1 MAISVVVFVD
11 VGMLVDLSAP
21 LGLDPVSRYEALLS
35 VSRAI
40 ACHTSVAELL
50 HAISEQLHL
59 VVPFDYLLLI
69 LHDAPTDEMRLVV
82 IEPSDAPFR
91 PFVPMPLSDWGPAR
105 SAWETQCTSVVPVLE
120 QALPGTPLDFIC
132 GHGAR
137 VTCWLPL
144 TTAHRRVGVLSFG
157 SKDADQYG
165 GDAVAFMEQV
175 ASHVAIAVD
184 NAINFDD
191 AQRLQREL
199 RDERDRLRLL
209 LEVNNL
215 LVSRLEY
222 PDLLQT
228 LSESLQRVVKH
239 DSASVALVD
248 RDSGQLRLQAL
259 TYHDARGVVEP
270 HILLSLES
278 SPAGVTFRSG
288 VAKVF
293 RKTDLDQFATD
304 DAATPLTPLSA
315 GSQSVCCVP
324 LVTRRGSLGTL
335 NVASVDREAF
345 PQEEVELLKQIS
357 SQLAIAVENA
367 LAYQEITGIKDQLA
381 GEKQYLEDEIR
392 LEHNFSDIIGHSP
405 ALKRVLQVVETVA
418 PTDSTVLLRGET
430 GTGKEM
436 LARAIHNLS
445 PRRGRTFV
453 RLSIAALPVALI
465 ESELFGYEKGAFTGA
480 TTAKVGRLEL
490 ANRGTLFL
498 DEVGDIPPEVQPKL
512 LRALQ
517 EREFERLGSTRTQR
531 VDVRLIAATNRDLEQ
546 MIVDGLFRQD
556 LYYRLNVF
564 PVQVPALR
572 DRPEDIPALVHHFVD
587 KFARPL
593 KRHITTIPGAT
604 MSALQHA
611 FWPGNIRELENVV
624 ERAVILSLGPELK
637 VPLADLQPTSPRSA
651 AGSSVATGQLRN
663 AEREAILRA
672 LRESRGVIGGP
683 HGAAAILGLK
693 RTTLQSKLRKLG
705 ITRPSF

>member
-1 MAISVVVFVD
+1 
-11 VGMLVDLSAP
+11 MLDGQP
-21 LGLDPVSRYEALLS
+21 TPPGLDALSRYEALLR

-40 ACHTSVAELL
+40 AHHTSVAELL
-50 HAISEQLHL
+50 RAISDQLHV
-59 VVPFDYLLLI
+59 VVPFDYLMLI

-82 IEPSDAPFR
+82 LEPADTQFS

-105 SAWETQCTSVVPVLE
+105 SVWETQRTLVVPLLTE
-120 QALPGTPLDFIC
+120 AQLGTALDFIRR
-132 GHGAR
+132 HGAR

-144 TTAHRRVGVLSFG
+144 TTTHRRIGVLSFG
-157 SKDADQYG
+157 SRHADQYAA
-165 GDAVAFMEQV
+165 DAVAFMEQV
-175 ASHVAIAVD
+175 AAHVAIAVD
-184 NAINFDD
+184 SAINFDD
-191 AQRLQREL
+191 AQRLQGEL
-199 RDERDRLRLL
+199 REERDRLRLL

-248 RDSGQLRLQAL
+248 RESGQLRLQAL
-259 TYHDARGVVEP
+259 TYNAARGVLEP
-270 HILLSLES
+270 QILPSLEG
-278 SPAGVTFRSG
+278 SPAGLTFSCG

-293 RKTDLDQFATD
+293 RTTDLDQFGHK
-304 DAATPLTPLSA
+304 DASTLLTS
-315 GSQSVCCVP
+315 GMQSVCCVP
-324 LVTRRGSLGTL
+324 LITRRGSLGTL
-335 NVASVDREAF
+335 NVASVDPAAF
-345 PQEEVELLKQIS
+345 PPEEVELLKQVS
-357 SQLAIAVENA
+357 SQLAIAMENA
-367 LAYQEITGIKDQLA
+367 LAFQEITGIKDQLA

-392 LEHNFSDIIGHSP
+392 LEHDFSDIIGASP
-405 ALKRVLQVVETVA
+405 ALKRVLQAVETVA
-418 PTDSTVLLRGET
+418 PTEATVLLRGET

-445 PRRGRTFV
+445 PRRERTFV

-480 TTAKVGRLEL
+480 AIAKMGRLEL

-572 DRPEDIPALVHHFVD
+572 DRAEDIPALVHHFLD

-593 KRHITTIPGAT
+593 KRQITTIPTAT
-604 MSALQHA
+604 MAALQHS
-611 FWPGNIRELENVV
+611 FWPGNIRELEHVV
-624 ERAVILSLGPELK
+624 ERAVILSSGPELN
-637 VPLADLQPTSPRSA
+637 VPLADLRPTSPRSA
-651 AGSSVATGQLRN
+651 ARSSAATGKLRN
-663 AEREAILRA
+663 AERELILGA
-672 LRESRGVIGGP
+672 LRKSRGVIGGP
-683 HGAAAILGLK
+683 KGAAADLGLK
-693 RTTLQSKLRKLG
+693 RTTLQSKMRKLG

>member
-1 MAISVVVFVD
+1 
-11 VGMLVDLSAP
+11 MLVDPPKP
-21 LGLDPVSRYEALLS
+21 LRLDALSRYQALLS

-40 ACHTSVAELL
+40 ACHKSVAELL
-50 HAISEQLHL
+50 HAISDQLHL
-59 VVPFDYLLLI
+59 VVPFDYLMLI

-82 IEPSDAPFR
+82 LEPSDTPFA
-91 PFVPMPLSDWGPAR
+91 PFVPIPLSDWGPER
-105 SAWETQCTSVVPVLE
+105 SAWETQRPSVVPLLTE
-120 QALPGTPLDFIC
+120 ALLGTALDFIR
-132 GHGAR
+132 GRGAR

-157 SKDADQYG
+157 SRDADQYG
-165 GDAVAFMEQV
+165 ADAVAFMEQV
-175 ASHVAIAVD
+175 AAHVAIAVD

-191 AQRLQREL
+191 AQRLQGEL
-199 RDERDRLRLL
+199 REERDRLRLL

-248 RDSGQLRLQAL
+248 GESGQLRLQAL
-259 TYHDARGVVEP
+259 TYHDARGVLEP
-270 HILLSLES
+270 HILLSLDR
-278 SPAGVTFRSG
+278 SPAGVTFGSG
-288 VAKVF
+288 VAKIF
-293 RKTDLDQFATD
+293 RKTDLDQFVIS
-304 DAATPLTPLSA
+304 DAPTLLSA
-315 GSQSVCCVP
+315 GPQSMCCVP
-324 LVTRRGSLGTL
+324 LVTRRGRLGTL
-335 NVASVDREAF
+335 NVASADPAAF
-345 PQEEVELLKQIS
+345 TPGEFELLKQIS
-357 SQLAIAVENA
+357 LQVAIAVENA
-367 LAYQEITGIKDQLA
+367 LSYQEVSGIKDQLA
-381 GEKQYLEDEIR
+381 EEKQYLEAEIR
-392 LEHNFSDIIGHSP
+392 LEHDFSEIIGDSP
-405 ALKRVLQVVETVA
+405 ALKRVLKAVETVA

-430 GTGKEM
+430 GTGKEL

-445 PRRGRTFV
+445 PRRERTFV

-465 ESELFGYEKGAFTGA
+465 ESEMFGYEKGAFTGA
-480 TTAKVGRLEL
+480 TTAKIGRLEL

-564 PVQVPALR
+564 PVQVPPLR
-572 DRPEDIPALVHHFVD
+572 ERPEDIPALVHHFLD

-593 KRHITTIPGAT
+593 KRHITTIPTAT
-604 MSALQHA
+604 MSALRNS

-624 ERAVILSLGPELK
+624 ERAVILSSGPELK
-637 VPLADLQPTSPRSA
+637 VHLADLQPTSPRSV
-651 AGSSVATGQLRN
+651 AGSSAAIGQLRN
-663 AEREAILRA
+663 AERELILGA
-672 LRESRGVIGGP
+672 LRKSRGVIGGP
-683 HGAAAILGLK
+683 EGAAADLGLK
-693 RTTLQSKLRKLG
+693 RTTLQSKMRKLG

>member
-1 MAISVVVFVD
+1 MFPQVR
-11 VGMLVDLSAP
+11 MLIDLP
-21 LGLDPVSRYEALLS
+21 TTLGLDALSRYEALLS

-50 HAISEQLHL
+50 RAISDQLPL
-59 VVPFDYLLLI
+59 VVPFDSLMLI

-82 IEPSDAPFR
+82 LEPSDTPFA

-105 SAWETQCTSVVPVLE
+105 SAWETQQTSVVPLLTE
-120 QALPGTPLDFIC
+120 APLGTALDFIRR
-132 GHGAR
+132 HGAK

-157 SKDADQYG
+157 SRDADQYG
-165 GDAVAFMEQV
+165 ADAVAFMEQV
-175 ASHVAIAVD
+175 AAHVAIAVD

-191 AQRLQREL
+191 AQRLQGEL
-199 RDERDRLRLL
+199 REERDRLRLL

-215 LVSRLEY
+215 LVSRLEFA
-222 PDLLQT
+222 DLLQT
-228 LSESLQRVVKH
+228 LSQSVRRVVKH
-239 DSASVALVD
+239 DCASVALVD
-248 RDSGQLRLQAL
+248 RESGRLTLQAL
-259 TYHDARGVVEP
+259 TYCDARVMLEP
-270 HILLSLES
+270 HTVLSLEES
-278 SPAGVTFRSG
+278 AEGLTFTRG
-288 VAKVF
+288 IATVF
-293 RKTDLDQFATD
+293 RTTDLDRFGPQ
-304 DAATPLTPLSA
+304 DASTLLSA
-315 GSQSVCCVP
+315 AVQAVCCVP
-324 LVTRRGSLGTL
+324 LVTRRASLGTL
-335 NVASVDREAF
+335 NLASVDPEAF
-345 PQEEVELLKQIS
+345 PPEEVELLKQLS

-392 LEHNFSDIIGHSP
+392 LEHDFSDIIGDSP
-405 ALKRVLQVVETVA
+405 ALKRVLQAVETVA
-418 PTDSTVLLRGET
+418 PTDATVLIRGET

-445 PRRGRTFV
+445 PRRDRTFV
-453 RLSIAALPVALI
+453 RLSMAALPVTLI

-480 TTAKVGRLEL
+480 TTGRIGRLEL

-498 DEVGDIPPEVQPKL
+498 DEVGDIPLDVQSKL

-587 KFARPL
+587 RFSRPL
-593 KRHITTIPGAT
+593 KRRITTVPAAM
-604 MSALQHA
+604 MSALKRS
-611 FWPGNIRELENVV
+611 FWPGNIRELANVV
-624 ERAVILSLGPELK
+624 ERAVILSSGPELN
-637 VPLADLQPTSPRSA
+637 VPLSDLQPASPRSA
-651 AGSSVATGQLRN
+651 ARSSAATGQLRN
-663 AEREAILRA
+663 AERELILRA

-683 HGAAAILGLK
+683 TGAAMSLGLK
-693 RTTLQSKLRKLG
+693 RTTLQSKMRKLG

>member
-1 MAISVVVFVD
+1 MAD
-11 VGMLVDLSAP
+11 GQP
-21 LGLDPVSRYEALLS
+21 TPPGLDALSRYEALLR

-40 ACHTSVAELL
+40 AHHTSVADLL
-50 HAISEQLHL
+50 RAISDQLHV
-59 VVPFDYLLLI
+59 VVPFDYLMLI

-82 IEPSDAPFR
+82 LEPADTPFA

-105 SAWETQCTSVVPVLE
+105 SVWETQRTLVVPLLTE
-120 QALPGTPLDFIC
+120 AQLGTALDFIRR
-132 GHGAR
+132 HGAR

-144 TTAHRRVGVLSFG
+144 TTTHRRIGVLSFG
-157 SKDADQYG
+157 SRHADQYAA
-165 GDAVAFMEQV
+165 DAVAFMEQV
-175 ASHVAIAVD
+175 AAHVAIAVD
-184 NAINFDD
+184 SAINFDD
-191 AQRLQREL
+191 AQRLQGEL
-199 RDERDRLRLL
+199 REERDRLRLL

-248 RDSGQLRLQAL
+248 RESGQLRLQAL
-259 TYHDARGVVEP
+259 TYNAARGVLEP
-270 HILLSLES
+270 HNLPSLEG
-278 SPAGVTFRSG
+278 SPAGLTFAGG

-293 RKTDLDQFATD
+293 RTTDLDQFGHKRASTLL
-304 DAATPLTPLSA
+304 PSGLH
-315 GSQSVCCVP
+315 SVCCVP
-324 LVTRRGSLGTL
+324 LITRRGSLGTL
-335 NVASVDREAF
+335 NVASVDPAAF
-345 PQEEVELLKQIS
+345 PPEEVELLKQIS
-357 SQLAIAVENA
+357 SQLAIAMENA
-367 LAYQEITGIKDQLA
+367 LAYEEITGIKDQLA

-392 LEHNFSDIIGHSP
+392 IEHDFSDIIGDSP
-405 ALKRVLQVVETVA
+405 ALKRVLQAVETVA
-418 PTDSTVLLRGET
+418 PTESTVLLRGET

-445 PRRGRTFV
+445 PRRERTFV
-453 RLSIAALPVALI
+453 RLSIAAMPVALI

-480 TTAKVGRLEL
+480 ATAKMGRLEL

-498 DEVGDIPPEVQPKL
+498 DEVGDIPLEVQPKL

-572 DRPEDIPALVHHFVD
+572 DRPEDIPALVHHFLD
-587 KFARPL
+587 RFARPL
-593 KRHITTIPGAT
+593 KRQITTIPTAT
-604 MSALQHA
+604 MGALQHS
-611 FWPGNIRELENVV
+611 FWPGNIRELQNVV
-624 ERAVILSLGPELK
+624 ERAVILSSGPELK

-651 AGSSVATGQLRN
+651 AGSSAATGQLRN
-663 AEREAILRA
+663 AERELILRA
-672 LRESRGVIGGP
+672 LRKARGVIGGP
-683 HGAAAILGLK
+683 EGAAADLGVK
-693 RTTLQSKLRKLG
+693 RTTLQSKMRKLG